1 MRRLTTIVCSVCF
14 LIMGFVLSNNKTSM
28 SPGVATMNAAE
39 PNNNILQSLRIPTD
53 LALSQG
59 TKHAQDTIAIHDTV
73 YIKHII
79 RLPMSSKK
87 SSNTLKTQYR
97 GRTVDTLFI
106 PVLYVPESFLG
117 REEKPINDN
126 HSTNKQLQDS
136 CFCLGGNG
144 LVH

>member
-1 MRRLTTIVCSVCF
+1 MKRLTTMFCAVCF
-14 LIMGFVLSNNKTSM
+14 LVMGFILSNNKTSM
-28 SPGVATMNAAE
+28 SPAVATMNAAE

-59 TKHAQDTIAIHDTV
+59 TKIAQDTVTIHDTV
-73 YIKHII
+73 YVKRAVRVVKVPYVIK
-79 RLPMSSKK
+79 SK
-87 SSNTLKTQYR
+87 
-97 GRTVDTLFI
+97 DTLFV
-106 PVLYVPESFLG
+106 PVLYVPVNFPV
-117 REEKPINDN
+117 REEKTVNDN